1 MQFKEDQT
9 EQKLR
14 GGYYTPQ
21 KLASF
26 ICKWVNA
33 SNKVKTILEPSC
45 GDGVFLEGIA
55 KTRGRT
61 PVEVHA
67 FEIEATEAI
76 KAKKRAEAFKNVR
89 AKIST
94 NDFLA
99 WAVATTPGKTHFDA
113 VVGNPPFI
121 RYQYLPTNSQELA
134 EKIFLRHNLE
144 FTKHTNAWV
153 PFVVASLA
161 LLNPG
166 GKFGMV
172 LPTEIFHVMHAQ
184 SLRSYFG
191 RVCKR
196 TLIFDPQD
204 LWFDST
210 LQGAVIVLAEKKM
223 DISDK
228 GLGISMVS
236 TSGVQFTEL
245 HPDSFFEQA
254 RFLNGKTV
262 QGKWTRALLEKR
274 ELDVFEAACENRG
287 VHQFDEI
294 ANVDVGVVT
303 GANDF
308 FLVPDDVVRTFRL
321 QKWAHPM
328 FGRSGHCPGIVYDK
342 KQHIA
347 NSNLGHPTNFLW
359 FNVNSY
365 KELPVSARRY
375 IEQGEKRDLHMRY
388 KCRVREPWFK
398 VPSVYASALGMLKRA
413 HDVPRLI
420 LNRMS
425 AFTTDTAYRITTTII
440 KPEKFVY
447 CFINSLTALSAELEG
462 RHYGG
467 GVLELVPSEIEQLRI
482 PLPQKISYSLS
493 ELDDQ
498 IKKVRLS
505 HLLQTQDRKILTPL
519 GFSRADQEIL
529 FSGWNRLR
537 MRRQRIS
544 EVPITNQS
552 VKQTPEFPAFCKVA
566 SVC

>member
-14 GGYYTPQ
+14 GAYYTPPE
-21 KLASF
+21 LAAF
-26 ICKWVNA
+26 ICKWINSSA
-33 SNKVKTILEPSC
+33 KIKTILEPSC

-55 KTRGRT
+55 KTRGKT
-61 PVEVHA
+61 PVNISA
-67 FEIEATEAI
+67 FEIEKGEAV
-76 KAKKRAEAFKNVR
+76 KAKKRAETFKNIR
-89 AKIST
+89 ANISN

-99 WAVATTPGKTHFDA
+99 WVLATTPGKTQFDA

-121 RYQYLPTNSQELA
+121 RYQYLPPNSQELA
-134 EKIFLRHNLE
+134 EEIFRRYNLE

-153 PFVVASLA
+153 PFVVASLG

-184 SLRSYFG
+184 SLRSFFG

-236 TSGVQFTEL
+236 TSGASFTEL
-245 HPDSFFEQA
+245 HPDSFFERA
-254 RFLNGKTV
+254 HFLNGRTV
-262 QGKWTRALLEKR
+262 QGKWTKALLKKR
-274 ELDVFEAACENRG
+274 ELEVFEAVCEDVN

-294 ANVDVGVVT
+294 ADVDVGVVT

-308 FLVPDDVVRTFRL
+308 FLVPDEIVREFRL

-342 KQHIA
+342 KQHAA
-347 NSNLGHPTNFLW
+347 NSILGHPTNFLW
-359 FNVNSY
+359 FNVNSFN
-365 KELPVSARRY
+365 ELPVSARRY
-375 IEQGEKRDLHMRY
+375 IEQGEKRDLHTRY

-398 VPSVYASALGMLKRA
+398 VPSVYASTLGMLKRA

-420 LNRMS
+420 LNKMS
-425 AFTTDTAYRITTTII
+425 AFTTDTAYRITTTVVA
-440 KPEKFVY
+440 PEKFVY

-482 PLPQKISYSLS
+482 PLPKGLSYNLS
-493 ELDDQ
+493 ELDDR
-498 IKKVRLS
+498 IKKFRISL
-505 HLLQTQDRKILTPL
+505 LLQTQDHKILASL
-519 GFSRADQEIL
+519 GLSRGDQDIL

-544 EVPITNQS
+544 EGSTTSQF
-552 VKQTPEFPAFCKVA
+552 VKQTPECPAFDKVA